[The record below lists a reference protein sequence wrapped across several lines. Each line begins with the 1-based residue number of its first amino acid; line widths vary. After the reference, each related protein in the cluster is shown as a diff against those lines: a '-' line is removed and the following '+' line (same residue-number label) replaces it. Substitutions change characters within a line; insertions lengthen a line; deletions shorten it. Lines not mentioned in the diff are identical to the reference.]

1 MAAPLSQ
8 DEIDALLGG
17 GDDLDEPGSADIE
30 DDLSDEPQRKQGLK
44 NVGLPVTKPFR
55 FKIVYRTP
63 ILKSDDYIFNPS
75 SEEEFDKSS
84 TVVRTLSN
92 YSLYLKNQES

>member
-44 NVGLPVTKPFR
+44 NVGLPETKPFR
-55 FKIVYRTP
+55 FEIVYRTP

-92 YSLYLKNQES
+92 YSLHLKNQES